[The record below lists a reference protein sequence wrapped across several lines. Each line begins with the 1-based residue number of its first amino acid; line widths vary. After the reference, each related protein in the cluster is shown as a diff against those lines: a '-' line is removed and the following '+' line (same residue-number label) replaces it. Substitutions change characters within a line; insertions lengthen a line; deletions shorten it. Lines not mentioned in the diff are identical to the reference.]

1 MELPQHLLKKTLKN
15 DVYPSMS
22 PLSLTLHWAA
32 CLRILRENL
41 RQWREFWMRIGIG
54 ETRGVSQKIHSWIAC
69 DPSLWSAQPAVQPLQ
84 WAQRRSI
91 NANKVSLAR
100 TILHGARGE
109 KQLTQHA
116 PRAHTAKGQRYI
128 IHSLHAVC
136 APTRANATGAKST
149 RNPDFPRKS
158 VLGIIFL
165 LCT

>member
-1 MELPQHLLKKTLKN
+1 MCCTPAW
-15 DVYPSMS
+15 V
-22 PLSLTLHWAA
+22 LSLSALSAENTAAA

-41 RQWREFWMRIGIG
+41 LLSSEWELASGKRAASRRF
-54 ETRGVSQKIHSWIAC
+54 IHESPA

-84 WAQRRSI
+84 RAQRRSI

-128 IHSLHAVC
+128 Y
-136 APTRANATGAKST
+136 TNT
-149 RNPDFPRKS
+149 RNMLF
-158 VLGIIFL
+158 VLPPATMQQVQKAREIRIVLENFFL